1 MSRITTQTRATAALV
16 SWPSRPTR
24 IAGATALYS
33 APGIQRRA
41 SDMSTPSMSLASRPG
56 VLASSPTEV
65 SAPFSRR
72 LAAGQESSDLR
83 VDRTSVARSYSFTR
97 DPKGFGFDQNLSG
110 SSMNVVAPLLYCTGF
125 GAVRSSSQDMIAFL
139 QELAQNTATNRFE
152 TRTGSP
158 KEKR

>member
-1 MSRITTQTRATAALV
+1 MSRITTQTRATAALG

-24 IAGATALYS
+24 IAGAMALYS
-33 APGIQRRA
+33 APGMPRRA
-41 SDMSTPSMSLASRPG
+41 SDMSIHSMSPSPMSASPASPVDTTVALSRP
-56 VLASSPTEV
+56 VV
-65 SAPFSRR
+65 SVR
-72 LAAGQESSDLR
+72 ESSDLR

-97 DPKGFGFDQNLSG
+97 APRGFGFGQNLSG
-110 SSMNVVAPLLYCTGF
+110 SSVNVVAPLLYCTGF